1 VSLLWSSRLTT
12 TPPDVFATLVRCKS
26 EGRACVLA
34 TVVRTAGST
43 PRKDAARMLVV
54 DGGQLHGTIG
64 GGRVEKEV
72 VDACLALIAEG
83 GAARPR
89 LLHYQLTHDLAMCCG
104 GEMEVFVEP
113 MVPDPPLVVFGGG
126 HVSRAVVPLA
136 RSVGFSPIVVDE
148 PPDDAPNDVSLAEF
162 FPPGTAIVDS
172 WDDFAALPLDGG
184 SYVLIVTRDH
194 AVDQKLLEKLLTLD
208 LAYLGMIGSR
218 RKVEMFYKRLEAR
231 GVDPAHFAKLHAPVG
246 VDIGADTPEEIAV
259 SIVAQL
265 IQIRAARRR

>member
-1 VSLLWSSRLTT
+1 LTI
-12 TPPDVFATLVRCKS
+12 TPPDVFATLVRCRA

-54 DGGQLHGTIG
+54 EGGELHGTIG

-72 VDACLALIAEG
+72 VDACLALMAEG
-83 GAARPR
+83 GAARPK
-89 LLHYQLTHDLAMCCG
+89 LLRYQLTHDLAMCCG

-113 MVPDPPLVVFGGG
+113 MVPEPPLVVFGGG
-126 HVSRAVVPLA
+126 HVARAVVPLA
-136 RSVGFSPIVVDE
+136 RTVGFSPIVVDE
-148 PPDDAPNDVSLAEF
+148 APDDAPDDHSVAGF
-162 FPPGTAIVDS
+162 FPPGTPMVDS
-172 WDDFAALPLDGG
+172 WDDWSALPLDAG

-194 AVDQKLLEKLLTLD
+194 AVDQRLLEKLVTFD

-218 RKVEMFYKRLEAR
+218 RKVEMFHKRLEAK
-231 GVDPAHFAKLHAPVG
+231 GVDPVRLARLHAPVG

-265 IQIRAARRR
+265 IQIRAARRK